1 MFNVPI
7 PRLGTSKKRVTT
19 KHLKVRAF
27 LERYLDENPGYVTVS
42 RAFYAAVEEG
52 ESFSKPMI
60 RELLKGMQ
68 EEGLLDIMQEMGT
81 SGYQRYAFKKK
92 EAE

>member
-42 RAFYAAVEEG
+42 RPF
-52 ESFSKPMI
+52 M
-60 RELLKGMQ
+60 R
-68 EEGLLDIMQEMGT
+68 
-81 SGYQRYAFKKK
+81 R
-92 EAE
+92 